1 MGYIGAAQVRK
12 LAEKYT
18 GEYRS
23 YLEAIAT
30 ESPRTDLG

>member
-12 LAEKYT
+12 LAEKYA

-30 ESPRTDLG
+30 ESRL